1 MSLLT
6 QKQLIPV
13 KYIFQNII
21 FITQQE
27 KADGEL
33 FLIHLTKK
41 LIEIGADQE
50 ELARLIT
57 NQGIEV
63 LLVGSREIGDMMIKA
78 GKIEIMM
85 EAEGIG
91 LLKEKE
97 GGKAD
102 GRSQMLIL
110 ERRMMPIEL
119 TLVKTCIQKIVMLNI
134 NQRLLQLIK
143 PCLLILSLLWT
154 VDTKFS
160 LIRMQQIVK
169 GHMRSKAVKIY

>member
-1 MSLLT
+1 
-6 QKQLIPV
+6 
-13 KYIFQNII
+13 
-21 FITQQE
+21 
-27 KADGEL
+27 
-33 FLIHLTKK
+33 
-41 LIEIGADQE
+41 
-50 ELARLIT
+50 
-57 NQGIEV
+57 
-63 LLVGSREIGDMMIKA
+63 
-78 GKIEIMM
+78 
-85 EAEGIG
+85 
-91 LLKEKE
+91 
-97 GGKAD
+97 
-102 GRSQMLIL
+102 MLIL